1 MTRDQPLLEAE
12 DLDVTYRTR
21 MQDIT
26 AVSGASFSIAPNE
39 YFGLVGESGCGKSTL
54 AQAVIRGLDENGEI
68 TGGKIRYKGEEIQD
82 LTSREFTERIR
93 WNEISVIPQSAM
105 NSLNPLETIGDQA
118 VEIAKTHTDWSR
130 AEALEKLRELFDV
143 VGLPT
148 SRVDDYPHQFSGG
161 MKQRAIISLSLLLEP
176 SLVIADEPTTALD
189 VIMQDQFLKYL
200 DELRDAR
207 DFGLLFITHD
217 IAVIFEICDS
227 LAVMHG
233 GMIAEAGTTEDIFD
247 QPRHPYAILLQQ
259 AFPDV
264 RHPDRELEEIQGTP
278 PALGDTVDFCTFA
291 DRCPW
296 SEPAC
301 REGAPPLEPVEP
313 GSAGHA
319 TSCIRSDEMEDL
331 ASKYLEDDQG
341 ADAESTGATSR
352 EGGGG
357 GTGETVLE
365 LQDLSR
371 HFSQSSNIVESVRQR
386 LFGDEA
392 SPVRA
397 VDGVDL
403 SLERNQVQGV
413 IGESG
418 CGKSTLLLT
427 LMGEHSPT
435 SGDVVFD
442 GTPMSEFDK
451 SDWKEYRRRVQIIF
465 QDPFNTMNPHF
476 TVRET
481 LMEPLRI
488 HDLPQDESRVVEVL
502 EDVQLNPPEK
512 YLDRKE
518 SQLSGGEKQRVAIAR
533 ALILEPEV
541 ILADEP
547 VSMLDVSTQASILR
561 LLSDLTDDYDVSML
575 YVSHDLS
582 TVSYVCDRINVM
594 YLGRVV
600 ESAPTAPLLDDPKHP
615 YTQALVDAI
624 PIPDPHYDRGRTTV
638 DGTPGNPIGM
648 GEGCRFQDRCP
659 DRMEICEKTPIDYE
673 LGDDRQVACHLYYD
687 HEELAASEASSAPT
701 VAAPRKSFDS
711 PASRNG
717 NSSTQERRWQESSRP
732 RL

>member
-1 MTRDQPLLEAE
+1 MSDSILEVE
-12 DLDVTYRTR
+12 DLNVTYRTR
-21 MQDIT
+21 SQDVQ
-26 AVSGASFSIAPNE
+26 AVTGASFEIHPDE

-54 AQAVIRGLDENGEI
+54 AKSVIRGLDQNGEI
-68 TGGKIRYKGEEIQD
+68 TNGKIRYKGEEIQD
-82 LTSREFTERIR
+82 LTQKEFNEEIR

-105 NSLNPLETIGDQA
+105 NSLNPLERISDQA
-118 VEIAKTHTDWSR
+118 VEVADTHTDWTP
-130 AEALEKLRELFDV
+130 AETLDKLRELFDV
-143 VGLPT
+143 VGLPE
-148 SRVDDYPHQFSGG
+148 SRVNDYPHQFSGG
-161 MKQRAIISLSLLLEP
+161 MKQRAIIAMSLLLDP

-200 DELRDAR
+200 DDLREIR
-207 DFGLLFITHD
+207 DFSLLFITHD

-582 TVSYVCDRINVM
+582 TVSYVCDQINVM
-594 YLGRVV
+594 YLGRIV
-600 ESAPTAPLLDDPKHP
+600 ENAPTKRLLNEPKHP
-615 YTQALVDAI
+615 YTQALLQAI
-624 PIPDPHYDRGRTTV
+624 PMPDPHYERQWTQLKGAASDAT
-638 DGTPGNPIGM
+638 DMPS
-648 GEGCRFQDRCP
+648 GCRFKDRCP
-659 DRMEICEKTPIDYE
+659 DRMPVCDERPVFYPIDDAE
-673 LGDDRQVACHLYYD
+673 THHAACHLYYD
-687 HEELAASEASSAPT
+687 HEELTEAPPAA
-701 VAAPRKSFDS
+701 AAGKGGAD
-711 PASRNG
+711 
-717 NSSTQERRWQESSRP
+717 
-732 RL
+732 